1 MLGSPSLQRLFGM
14 TALGTVAG
22 VATAFFAPWQ
32 LAVLTGWIV
41 ASSAFLVVVWRL
53 VFTADGERT
62 RQTATREDDSRT
74 VASLLVV
81 VACTASL
88 AGAGLALH
96 KAGQVDGAQ
105 SVLLTVASVLVV
117 VASWLVVNTE
127 YTLRYTHQYF
137 APPEGGIE
145 FHGSDPPDY
154 RDFAYLAFTVGMAYQ
169 VADTSLLTP
178 RFRRLLLAH
187 AAAAYVFGVVIVAAV
202 INIVAGIVS

>member
-1 MLGSPSLQRLFGM
+1 M
-14 TALGTVAG
+14 TALGAVAG

-88 AGAGLALH
+88 AGAGVALH

-105 SVLLTVASVLVV
+105 SVLLTVASVLVSV
-117 VASWLVVNTE
+117 TVAPLG
-127 YTLRYTHQYF
+127 LR
-137 APPEGGIE
+137 
-145 FHGSDPPDY
+145 
-154 RDFAYLAFTVGMAYQ
+154 
-169 VADTSLLTP
+169 
-178 RFRRLLLAH
+178 
-187 AAAAYVFGVVIVAAV
+187 
-202 INIVAGIVS
+202 